1 MQLSF
6 QAPWRP
12 PGKWQIPDVFK
23 TDPLPYPALVSSA
36 VTHRR
41 KSYSTPDQTN
51 RSRGL
56 NVRNETSLHKKPWI
70 PAGKPPDCFP
80 IPKPVSR
87 SLRQKPHSQFEKM
100 MRKVVPSNKII
111 EQNPKDRYV
120 NFIKIGSGANGA
132 VIKANCRRSS
142 KQVYAIKRC
151 FIDDTDQPHLAY
163 IIRELRIMG
172 SLNHENVV
180 AIKEVTLWSD
190 QIWIAMEIMSCSV
203 FGLLCQISTGL
214 PEEIAVFIV
223 EECLHGLIFLHSK
236 GYMHRDIKCENLL
249 VSRTG
254 QVKLADFGLAT
265 PLSVT
270 NSARLGTAKWMA
282 PEVIRELEYTEKVD
296 VWSMAITIIEMM
308 DRVPPLYY
316 LDNTD
321 DIFAEILW
329 GAPAS
334 FSFAYPS
341 ERIKDMVMWMLDTD
355 MRRRPTAK
363 CVLSELNRLLDLSL
377 MSKSKQTDV
386 AQFVRQALSKAT

>member
-1 MQLSF
+1 
-6 QAPWRP
+6 
-12 PGKWQIPDVFK
+12 
-23 TDPLPYPALVSSA
+23 
-36 VTHRR
+36 
-41 KSYSTPDQTN
+41 
-51 RSRGL
+51 
-56 NVRNETSLHKKPWI
+56 
-70 PAGKPPDCFP
+70 
-80 IPKPVSR
+80 
-87 SLRQKPHSQFEKM
+87 M
-100 MRKVVPSNKII
+100 MKKVVPSNKII
-111 EQNPKDRYV
+111 QQNPKDRYI

-132 VIKANCRRSS
+132 VIKASCRHASR
-142 KQVYAIKRC
+142 QVYAIKRC

-163 IIRELRIMG
+163 ILRELRIMG

-190 QIWIAMEIMSCSV
+190 HIWIAMEMMSCSI

-214 PEEIAVFIV
+214 PEEIAVFLV
-223 EECLHGLIFLHSK
+223 EECLQGLTFLHSK
-236 GYMHRDIKCENLL
+236 GYIHRDIKCENLL
-249 VSRTG
+249 VSKTG

-265 PLSVT
+265 PLSVV

-282 PEVIRELEYTEKVD
+282 PEVIRELDYSEKVD

-334 FSFAYPS
+334 FSFAFPT
-341 ERIKDMVMWMLDTD
+341 ERMKDMVLWMLDTD

-363 CVLSELNRLLDLSL
+363 CVLSELQRLLDLGL
-377 MSKSKQTDV
+377 MMKSTKADV
-386 AQFVRQALSKAT
+386 ANFVRQALSKAT